1 MSQQLKTIPVRR
13 GVATR
18 SAVTRDAVTSKMV
31 ASKLSAPKIKLGGT
45 REGRAREGENMAH
58 KNKIAVTN
66 ETEQAA
72 KKLGGA
78 KTITMQS
85 LGAWGK
91 QLAMRPQGRRVQQ
104 ELDTLLRQLPPNSVL
119 VVDFA
124 GVEMMDYSFADEALG
139 AIFSRMSAR
148 EYPDRYIVLASG
160 EGELDSALLE
170 NVDVAL
176 RQRDVAALVLPKD
189 HISEA
194 SDTISSA
201 LPIVL
206 RAEAAE
212 DWRVAGTLPQHLVDT
227 LRAVMEKQQVTVREL
242 ADELKID
249 SPTACNNRIA
259 RLHQLRLVRREAAIV
274 PEGGRQY
281 FYSSV
286 I

>member
-1 MSQQLKTIPVRR
+1 MSQVLKKHLVRR
-13 GVATR
+13 SSAT
-18 SAVTRDAVTSKMV
+18 SNITAKSMA
-31 ASKLSAPKIKLGGT
+31 LGLNAPKIQTGT
-45 REGRAREGENMAH
+45 FTGENMAQ
-58 KNKIAVTN
+58 KNKVVVTN
-66 ETEQAA
+66 EKADKAVE
-72 KKLGGA
+72 KIGGP

-91 QLAMRPQGRRVQQ
+91 HLAMRPQGRRVQQ
-104 ELDTLLRQLPPNSVL
+104 ELDTLLRQLPPDSVL

-148 EYPDRYIVLASG
+148 EYPDRYIILASG

-170 NVDVAL
+170 NVEVAL

-189 HISEA
+189 QINDA
-194 SDTISSA
+194 SDAIASA

-212 DWRVAGTLPQHLVDT
+212 AWSVAGTLPQHLVDT

-259 RLHQLRLVRREAAIV
+259 RLHQLRLVRRAAAIV

>member
-1 MSQQLKTIPVRR
+1 MSQVLKKHPVRR
-13 GVATR
+13 SGVTA
-18 SAVTRDAVTSKMV
+18 KMV
-31 ASKLSAPKIKLGGT
+31 APILKAPKIQMGTFTGG
-45 REGRAREGENMAH
+45 NMAQ
-58 KNKIAVTN
+58 KNKIAVKN
-66 ETEQAA
+66 EKSNNEKANPRVE
-72 KKLGGA
+72 KIGGP

-104 ELDTLLRQLPPNSVL
+104 ELDTLLRQLPPDSVL

-170 NVDVAL
+170 NVEVAL

-189 HISEA
+189 QINDA
-194 SDTISSA
+194 SDAIASA

-212 DWRVAGTLPQHLVDT
+212 AWSVAGTLPQHLVDT

-242 ADELKID
+242 AEELKID

>member
-1 MSQQLKTIPVRR
+1 MGQVLEKNSLRR
-13 GVATR
+13 GALSSPARTLQTIKTKSVAPNSNAPTIH
-18 SAVTRDAVTSKMV
+18 TGEKM
-31 ASKLSAPKIKLGGT
+31 AL
-45 REGRAREGENMAH
+45 
-58 KNKIAVTN
+58 KNKISVSDA
-66 ETEQAA
+66 ETGDEKVA
-72 KKLGGA
+72 KDVAKIGAA

-91 QLAMRPQGRRVQQ
+91 HLAMRPQGRRVQQ
-104 ELDTLLRQLPPNSVL
+104 EIDTLLRQLPPNSVL

-160 EGELDSALLE
+160 EGELDEALLE
-170 NVDVAL
+170 NVEVAL

-194 SDTISSA
+194 GNTISSA

>member
-1 MSQQLKTIPVRR
+1 MSQVLKKNPVRR
-13 GVATR
+13 
-18 SAVTRDAVTSKMV
+18 SSVTSNMTAKMV
-31 ASKLSAPKIKLGGT
+31 APVLNAPKIQMGTFTGG
-45 REGRAREGENMAH
+45 NMAQ
-58 KNKIAVTN
+58 KNKIAVNN
-66 ETEQAA
+66 EKAGKEVE
-72 KKLGGA
+72 KIGGP

-91 QLAMRPQGRRVQQ
+91 HLAMRPQGRRVQQ
-104 ELDTLLRQLPPNSVL
+104 ELDTLLRQLPPDSVL

-170 NVDVAL
+170 NVEVAL

-189 HISEA
+189 QINDA
-194 SDTISSA
+194 SDAIASA

-212 DWRVAGTLPQHLVDT
+212 AWSVAGTLPQHLVDT